1 MRHLKFQQL
10 SIALVLA
17 LSSSAAF
24 ALSLGQVQM
33 RSSLGQ
39 PLLAE
44 IPVYDADDADAK
56 SLNVSLGTDDAFRRL
71 GLDPKLYKDV
81 QIQVLSNENGTYTIQ
96 LQTSKPFNEP
106 FFNVLL
112 AADWQ
117 NGGRLV
123 REFTALVD
131 PPYIANTAVQTIDTP
146 TVILSPVVAEPDVV
160 PPPQVRT
167 PSIATGSVAVHDKL
181 AAKPLSKPVPVKA
194 IAKPKAASAKPANS
208 PVANEK
214 TALAP
219 PAIRIPATQSNQVV
233 VEKGDNLSIIAT
245 RQQQQLGPSSISLNQ
260 MMNAIQR
267 ANPEAFING
276 NKNLLKSGS
285 IMRLPNEQQVVALL
299 PEDAANLLQKQWAN
313 KIMAQPA
320 PVLNSANKLNRQPV
334 ARQPALAAK
343 KELTPAAAN
352 QGRLKIIPTEGAMN
366 NAGSQSGASKSGQG
380 QELRAENTLSQEEG
394 AARQAEI
401 STLKNQLTEAENLQV
416 ESKRLIELQSSQIK
430 QLTKRMQDLEK
441 SGSPKLT
448 VTQASTPNQA
458 SEVSKT
464 AGSNAWYFSPFVILA
479 GLLLVAGLLGMLL
492 KQKRK

>member
-1 MRHLKFQQL
+1 M
-10 SIALVLA
+10 
-17 LSSSAAF
+17 
-24 ALSLGQVQM
+24 QM

-39 PLLAE
+39 PLRAE
-44 IPVYDADDADAK
+44 IPVYDADDADLQ

-71 GLDPKLYKDV
+71 GLDPKIYKDV
-81 QIQVLSNENGTYTIQ
+81 QIQVLSNENGQYYIQ

-146 TVILSPVVAEPDVV
+146 TVILSPVVAEPEISQA
-160 PPPQVRT
+160 PEVRT
-167 PSIATGSVAVHDKL
+167 PSIATGSAPAPVKL
-181 AAKPLSKPVPVKA
+181 AVKPVAKPVV
-194 IAKPKAASAKPANS
+194 AKPKAVSTKSANAPAASEKSAIVPPAQ
-208 PVANEK
+208 
-214 TALAP
+214 
-219 PAIRIPATQSNQVV
+219 AIRIPATQSNQLQVV
-233 VEKGDNLSIIAT
+233 KGDNLSAIAT
-245 RQQQQLGPSSISLNQ
+245 RQQQQLGPTSISLNQ

-276 NKNLLKSGS
+276 NKNLLKTGS
-285 IMRLPNEQQVVALL
+285 IVRLPNEQQVVALL

-313 KIMAQPA
+313 KIMAQSAPA
-320 PVLNSANKLNRQPV
+320 LSSANKLNSRSAIQQPQV
-334 ARQPALAAK
+334 AAK
-343 KELTPAAAN
+343 KTPAAPVVN
-352 QGRLKIIPTEGAMN
+352 QGRLKIIPTEGVMN

-401 STLKNQLTEAENLQV
+401 STLKNQLTDAENLQL
-416 ESKRLIELQSSQIK
+416 ESKRLIELQNSQIK

-441 SGSPKLT
+441 SDTTKVSE
-448 VTQASTPNQA
+448 TQTATQNQIDANKVNSAS
-458 SEVSKT
+458 
-464 AGSNAWYFSPFVILA
+464 AWYFSPFVILA

>member
-1 MRHLKFQQL
+1 M
-10 SIALVLA
+10 
-17 LSSSAAF
+17 
-24 ALSLGQVQM
+24 QM

-71 GLDPKLYKDV
+71 GLDPKIYKDV
-81 QIQVLSNENGTYTIQ
+81 QIQVLSNENGQYFIE
-96 LQTSKPFNEP
+96 LQTIRPFNEP

-131 PPYIANTAVQTIDTP
+131 PPYIANTAVQTIETP
-146 TVILSPVVAEPDVV
+146 TVILSPVIAEPEITQT
-160 PPPQVRT
+160 PQRT
-167 PSIATGSVAVHDKL
+167 PSIATGAMPTQTKL
-181 AAKPLSKPVPVKA
+181 AAKPVSKPIPLKAKA
-194 IAKPKAASAKPANS
+194 INATTAREKVAITP
-208 PVANEK
+208 PVQ
-214 TALAP
+214 TV
-219 PAIRIPATQSNQVV
+219 RIQATQSNQLV
-233 VEKGDNLSIIAT
+233 VEKGDNLSSIAT
-245 RQQQQLGPSSISLNQ
+245 RQQQQLGSTSISLNQ

-285 IMRLPNEQQVVALL
+285 IVRLPNEQQVVALL

-320 PVLNSANKLNRQPV
+320 PVLSSANKLNRQSP
-334 ARQPALAAK
+334 ARLPIALSK
-343 KELTPAAAN
+343 KESTATAAN
-352 QGRLKIIPTEGAMN
+352 QGRLKIIPTEGVMN

-401 STLKNQLTEAENLQV
+401 STLKNQLSEAENLQI

-441 SGSPKLT
+441 SGTGKAATTETP
-448 VTQASTPNQA
+448 TQNQVA
-458 SEVSKT
+458 DASKT
-464 AGSNAWYFSPFVILA
+464 QSSNAWYFSPFVILA

>member
-1 MRHLKFQQL
+1 M
-10 SIALVLA
+10 
-17 LSSSAAF
+17 
-24 ALSLGQVQM
+24 QM

-39 PLLAE
+39 PLRAE
-44 IPVYDADDADAK
+44 IPVYDADDADLQ

-71 GLDPKLYKDV
+71 GLDPKIYKDV
-81 QIQVLSNENGTYTIQ
+81 QIQVLNNENGQHYIQ
-96 LQTSKPFNEP
+96 LLTIKPFNEP

-146 TVILSPVVAEPDVV
+146 TVILSPVVAEPEISYA
-160 PPPQVRT
+160 PKVRT
-167 PSIATGSVAVHDKL
+167 PSIATGTAPKPEKL
-181 AAKPLSKPVPVKA
+181 AAKPIIKPVPAKA
-194 IAKPKAASAKPANS
+194 IVKPKPIATKPSNALEQT
-208 PVANEK
+208 EK
-214 TALAP
+214 TAIAP
-219 PAIRIPATQSNQVV
+219 PAQAIRIPATQSNQLQVV
-233 VEKGDNLSIIAT
+233 KGDNLSTIAT
-245 RQQQQLGPSSISLNQ
+245 RQQQQLGPTSISLNQ
-260 MMNAIQR
+260 MMDAIQR

-276 NKNLLKSGS
+276 NKNLLKTGS
-285 IMRLPNEQQVVALL
+285 IVRLPNEQQVVALL

-313 KIMAQPA
+313 KIMAQPPPA
-320 PVLNSANKLNRQPV
+320 LSSANKLNRPSATQLPQ
-334 ARQPALAAK
+334 AAAK
-343 KELTPAAAN
+343 KNPAAAVVN

-401 STLKNQLTEAENLQV
+401 STLKNQLTDAENLQL

-441 SGSPKLT
+441 SDTTKVSEIQT
-448 VTQASTPNQA
+448 ATQNQLDANKTSSAS
-458 SEVSKT
+458 
-464 AGSNAWYFSPFVILA
+464 AWYFSPFVILA
-479 GLLLVAGLLGMLL
+479 GLLVVAGLLGMLL

>member
-1 MRHLKFQQL
+1 MRLLKSHQL
-10 SIALVLA
+10 SIALLLA
-17 LSSSAAF
+17 LTSSAAF
-24 ALSLGQVQM
+24 AVSLGQVQM

-44 IPVYDADDADAK
+44 IPVYDADDADLK

-71 GLDPKLYKDV
+71 GLDPKIYKDV
-81 QIQVLSNENGTYTIQ
+81 QIQILSNENGQYYIQ

-146 TVILSPVVAEPDVV
+146 TVILSPVVAEPEISQAPV
-160 PPPQVRT
+160 VRT
-167 PSIATGSVAVHDKL
+167 PSIATGSAPAPVKL
-181 AAKPLSKPVPVKA
+181 AAKPIAKPVD
-194 IAKPKAASAKPANS
+194 AKPKAVSTKPANAPAPS
-208 PVANEK
+208 EKSAIVPPVQAV
-214 TALAP
+214 
-219 PAIRIPATQSNQVV
+219 RIPATQSNQLQVV
-233 VEKGDNLSIIAT
+233 KGDNLSSIAT
-245 RQQQQLGPSSISLNQ
+245 RQQQQLGPTSISLNQ

-267 ANPEAFING
+267 ANPDAFING
-276 NKNLLKSGS
+276 NKNLLKTGS
-285 IMRLPNEQQVVALL
+285 IMRLPNEQQVIALL

-313 KIMAQPA
+313 KIMAQPTPA
-320 PVLNSANKLNRQPV
+320 LNAANKLNRQSAAQRPQVQAKNDSV
-334 ARQPALAAK
+334 AAVV
-343 KELTPAAAN
+343 N
-352 QGRLKIIPTEGAMN
+352 QGRLKIIPTEGVMN

-401 STLKNQLTEAENLQV
+401 STLKNQLTEAENLQL

-441 SGSPKLT
+441 SDTSK
-448 VTQASTPNQA
+448 VSATQTSVQNQLDANKTSNAS
-458 SEVSKT
+458 
-464 AGSNAWYFSPFVILA
+464 AWYFSPFVILA

-492 KQKRK
+492 KQKRR